1 MAMPMR
7 ERDIDHVDGGPMH
20 YMSRVLDALQRIER
34 RIEALHV
41 DMEELRRELR
51 MRTGGTTEPHRG
63 MAGDLDTPARA
74 AREALDELRREIGG
88 DREMMGDIPPTQV
101 IEPNPEPPAE
111 EQVALD
117 DTPHVVG
124 SI

>member
-7 ERDIDHVDGGPMH
+7 ERDIDRVDGGPG
-20 YMSRVLDALQRIER
+20 YYLSRVLDSLQRIEH
-34 RIEALHV
+34 RIERLHV
-41 DMEELRRELR
+41 VMEELRRELR

-74 AREALDELRREIGG
+74 AREALDELRREMGLGG
-88 DREMMGDIPPTQV
+88 FDDDTPPTQV
-101 IEPNPEPPAE
+101 IEPDPEPPEE
-111 EQVALD
+111 EQVTPD

>member
-1 MAMPMR
+1 MAAPYR
-7 ERDIDHVDGGPMH
+7 ERDIDRPDFATGS
-20 YMSRVLDALQRIER
+20 YLSRVLDTLRRLEF

-51 MRTGGTTEPHRG
+51 MRTGGPTEPHRG
-63 MAGDLDTPARA
+63 MAGDLDAPTREV
-74 AREALDELRREIGG
+74 REALDEIRREMGLGG
-88 DREMMGDIPPTQV
+88 FDDDTPPTQV
-101 IEPNPEPPAE
+101 IEPDPEPPAE
-111 EQVALD
+111 EQVAPD